1 MPSFRLFSRHRFGM
15 VTLLCAAL
23 GAMAAAKPAAPAV
36 TFTSDAF
43 GNNFVS
49 DSGQV
54 VLHFGQGMNAGGGH
68 VRVTDEQG
76 RSLQEQPI
84 PPGNAPLTI
93 PLKGKGYYQITATV
107 TGEDG
112 KEFTA
117 KTSASVVGALLP
129 NEVRLA
135 APFGFFSVRGD
146 TPLPVIAGTG
156 WNRLF
161 IPSHAIRFDASGLP
175 QWPHEQPPHPKNPAT
190 FDGKP
195 APLHWVG
202 VFMYPPASLVAPEYR
217 AKQSNGNVHPP
228 TDWKAF
234 SKVITFAAKHY
245 SQWVDYFEPIN
256 EPDANW
262 RGNDEELVRYHAAIA
277 DAVHAANP
285 QAKVVGPCL
294 SSIDIPHLR
303 KLAALG
309 LFDHLDG
316 VSIHAYVNGVPPEG
330 KWWNSVLELK
340 EFMRSIGKAKMP
352 LVISEYGWQTAAGD
366 WARPVDQLSQ
376 ARYAARSLTLLAAEQ
391 VSAINYFCLRYDDPR
406 IPFVQGWSVVEKDN
420 TPRPAF
426 AAIANVSHWLAG
438 VEGPGTVLHPAPDSY
453 LVLFKKGSGS
463 VAVAWTTQGE
473 STLQI
478 PGHWQRVNGMMGRTL
493 TPDAHGMV
501 ALTESP
507 TFIELDDGALPA
519 IQTRKPV
526 SVIRGRE
533 IDLPGDWNGATVSA
547 PLTLQGDHL
556 AVPDSAA
563 AGEYLVMARSA
574 DGNWSAAP
582 VQVLPRFAVESAQ
595 IRWPDGR
602 PAPVVRMNVRAY
614 GNVVNIQPIVRLN
627 GAAPRFGGRV
637 DIPADQT
644 VSVDVPLDNLPLDRR
659 WTGVAAVE
667 ARVNGRVES
676 AETPL
681 DVALVPG
688 GFAVPASETIDWSP
702 IPQIGSSG
710 WSSFGPGTDG
720 KPPAPEDCSAT
731 LQWTWSDQGL
741 HFHIQV
747 RDDVHVQTRE
757 PAQMWQQDSLQFA
770 FDVDADQPWK
780 MNVNN
785 DVVGLNGHRIFEYG
799 VALRDGQSVTARWR
813 DAIVKLPDHLP
824 PIAAH
829 VRRDGDQ
836 TIYDVTF
843 PWAVLGLSQAPAAN
857 TSIGFDLVV
866 NDMDAPP
873 SRRHGLEIFSGINS
887 SKDPETYGRLLLRKT
902 SQGSPR

>member
-1 MPSFRLFSRHRFGM
+1 MPSFPLFSRSRFAM
-15 VTLLCAAL
+15 ATVLCASW
-23 GAMAAAKPAAPAV
+23 GVMAATKPAAPEV

-43 GNNFVS
+43 GNNFVT
-49 DSGQV
+49 DSGDV
-54 VLHFGQGMNAGGGH
+54 ILHFGPDVHPTGGQL
-68 VRVTDEQG
+68 RVTDEQG
-76 RSLQEQPI
+76 KLVQQQPI
-84 PPGNAPLTI
+84 PAGDAPVTI
-93 PLKGKGYYQITATV
+93 PLRGKGYYQINATV
-107 TGEDG
+107 TEQGG
-112 KEFTA
+112 KELTA

-129 NEVRLA
+129 NDVRLA

-146 TPLPVIAGTG
+146 TPLPIIAGTG

-161 IPSHAIRFDASGLP
+161 IPSHAVRFDASGRP
-175 QWPHEQPPHPKNPAT
+175 EWPHAKPPAPMNPAT
-190 FDGKP
+190 FDGQP

-228 TDWKAF
+228 VDWEAF
-234 SKVITFAAKHY
+234 GKVITFAAKHY
-245 SQWVDYFEPIN
+245 SQWVNYFEPIN

-262 RGNDEELVRYHAAIA
+262 RGTDEELVRYHAAIA

-285 QAKVVGPCL
+285 HAKVVGPCL

-330 KWWNSVLELK
+330 KWWDRVLELK
-340 EFMRSIGKAKMP
+340 EFMRSIGKANMP
-352 LVISEYGWQTAAGD
+352 LVVSEYGWQTAAGD
-366 WARPVDQLSQ
+366 WARPVDPLSQ

-426 AAIANVSHWLAG
+426 VAIANVAHWLAG
-438 VEGPGTVLHPAPDSY
+438 VQGAGTVLHPAPDSY
-453 LVLFKKGSGS
+453 LVLFKKGAGS

-478 PGHWQRVNGMMGRTL
+478 PGPWKRVNDMMGRSV
-493 TPDAHGMV
+493 TPDAHGMI

-507 TFIELDDGALPA
+507 IFIELDDGALPA

-533 IDLPGDWNGATVSA
+533 VDLPGDWNGATVSS
-547 PLTLQGDHL
+547 PLTLQGNHL
-556 AVPDSAA
+556 KVPESAV
-563 AGEYLVMARSA
+563 AGEYLVMARAA

-582 VQVLPRFAVESAQ
+582 VQVLPRFAVQSAEV
-595 IRWPDGR
+595 RWPDGR
-602 PAPVVRMNVRAY
+602 SAPLIHMNVRAY
-614 GNVVNIQPIVRLN
+614 GNAVAVQPIVRLT
-627 GAAPRFGGRV
+627 GAAPRFGERV
-637 DIPADQT
+637 DVPADQT
-644 VSVDVPLDNLPLDRR
+644 VGVDVPLDELPLDRR
-659 WTGVAAVE
+659 WTGTAAVE
-667 ARVNGRVES
+667 AHVSGRVES
-676 AETPL
+676 AEAPV
-681 DVALVPG
+681 DVAIVPG
-688 GFAVPASETIDWSP
+688 GVFVSALAAIDWSK
-702 IPQIGSSG
+702 IPQIGSNG

-720 KPPAPEDCSAT
+720 QHLAPEDCSAT

-741 HFHIQV
+741 IFHIQV
-747 RDDVHVQTRE
+747 RDDVHVQDRE

-770 FDVDADQPWK
+770 FDVDADKPWQ

-785 DVVGLNGHRIFEYG
+785 DMVGLNGHRIFEYG
-799 VALRDGQSVTARWR
+799 VALRNGQAVTARWR
-813 DAIVKLPDHLP
+813 DTIVKLPENLP

-829 VRRDGDQ
+829 VSRQGDH

-843 PWAVLGLSQAPAAN
+843 PWAVLGLNQAPAVN
-857 TSIGFDLVV
+857 TSIGFDMVV
-866 NDMDAPP
+866 NDVDAPAG
-873 SRRHGLEIFSGINS
+873 RRHGLEIFGGINS
-887 SKDPETYGRLLLRKT
+887 SKDPEKYGRLLLRKT
-902 SQGSPR
+902 P